1 MKQKKIDSLLT
12 KIDWDRSLHER
23 GWAVWAN
30 DATGESVEA
39 ALSTLEERGDH
50 LGVERNPFC
59 SVWIYRPIDKPK

>member
-1 MKQKKIDSLLT
+1 MRKKKIDSLLT

-39 ALSTLEERGDH
+39 AQH
-50 LGVERNPFC
+50 LGREGPPWSRERERV
-59 SVWIYRPIDKPK
+59 SSLQRVDLSSD